1 MCLVY
6 HQVVILSIEHYFK
19 YFRGNQSSFGI
30 LKTFWG
36 LKQKIFFYSDY
47 RYYCPTEQLSDYTLY
62 PCKEG
67 YYCLSGATVPDPLDG
82 ITG

>member
-1 MCLVY
+1 M
-6 HQVVILSIEHYFK
+6 S
-19 YFRGNQSSFGI
+19 
-30 LKTFWG
+30 